1 LINGCLYRYT
11 LLTFC
16 RVPSGPTFVVEVVT
30 REALLDIK
38 SCVMVSLGEALL
50 GMVVVDPFE

>member
-1 LINGCLYRYT
+1 
-11 LLTFC
+11 LTFC